1 MQSLLEQLRLN
12 DFNLYYRLYQFGRE
26 SLFFEV
32 IFYSFAKYG
41 IVFFFLSFTYLI
53 WNKRIKAFF
62 CSFLSMGIAGF
73 VDFAINLVW
82 QRPRPY
88 ITHADLVNP
97 YVSGLRVDDISFP
110 SSHTYIAFAVATS
123 VFMYGHKRLGLTL
136 FGLAILVAVSRVGTG
151 LHYPSDVIGGA
162 ILGII
167 SGITAR
173 FIVKGLEKDWE

>member
-1 MQSLLEQLRLN
+1 MQSLLELLRRD
-12 DFNLYYRLYQFGRE
+12 DFNLYYRLYQLGRD

-32 IFYSFAKYG
+32 FFYSFAKYG
-41 IVFFFLSFTYLI
+41 IVFFFFSFTYLI

-73 VDFAINLVW
+73 MDFVINLFW

-88 ITHADLVNP
+88 IAHPDLAMP
-97 YVSGLRVDDISFP
+97 YTVGLRVDDISFP

-123 VFMYGHKRLGLTL
+123 VFMYGHHRLGVAL
-136 FGLAILVAVSRVGTG
+136 FLMAILVAVARVGTG
-151 LHYPSDVIGGA
+151 LHYPSDVVGGA

-167 SGITAR
+167 SGIAAR